1 MTGWLVGQ
9 FGGVELNNPGL
20 AKFIGD
26 LALIF
31 ILFTGGLDTHWSQ
44 VRPIIWQALTLSTVG
59 VFITMLLLGTFAWFM
74 LGSFSTFWIG
84 VNGISFPQGLLL
96 GAIVSSTDAAAVFS
110 VLRSSH
116 IGLKG
121 NLQPLLELESSSN
134 DPMAVLL
141 TTIII
146 GLLGGENTSLI
157 NSGISLVLQLVIG
170 VAIGYGMGR
179 LITWLLN
186 RLKLTAQGLYAVATI
201 ALILLTYSVS
211 TFFGGNGFLAV

>member
-1 MTGWLVGQ
+1 MPPTELICLAGAVLLLVSIFASKLANRVGIPALLFFLMTGWLVGQ
-9 FGGVELNNPGL
+9 FGGVELNNPEL

-31 ILFTGGLDTHWSQ
+31 ILFTGGLDTHWNQ

-116 IGLKG
+116 ISLKG
-121 NLQPLLELESSSN
+121 
-134 DPMAVLL
+134 
-141 TTIII
+141 
-146 GLLGGENTSLI
+146 
-157 NSGISLVLQLVIG
+157 
-170 VAIGYGMGR
+170 
-179 LITWLLN
+179 
-186 RLKLTAQGLYAVATI
+186 
-201 ALILLTYSVS
+201 
-211 TFFGGNGFLAV
+211 